1 MVKADITSDSGVFTF
16 ERLKPGRYFAE
27 ASYIGMTNFT
37 TEVFEMNDKPVIL
50 VPIILTENAKQ
61 LEEVVVTATR
71 SLVEVKADR
80 TIFNVQGTINSAG
93 ENGLNLLRKAPEY
106 W

>member
-71 SLVEVKADR
+71 SLVE
-80 TIFNVQGTINSAG
+80 TI
-93 ENGLNLLRKAPEY
+93 
-106 W
+106 